1 MQQYVLQ
8 SVIGLGSVSP
18 SDVYEF
24 IHHVV
29 GQLIKDTHLCCA
41 FAVQACAIIYA
52 LYVHTWTGGVDLWLA
67 VYLER
72 EEEGERERGEEES
85 VLLLKLMYK

>member
-41 FAVQACAIIYA
+41 FAVQAGAIIC
-52 LYVHTWTGGVDLWLA
+52 A
-67 VYLER
+67 VCTYLNGWR
-72 EEEGERERGEEES
+72 GPVVGCVPGERGRGGERKGRRGECFVIE
-85 VLLLKLMYK
+85 VDV